1 MCLWDGVDTPNKYLR
16 NSGIMVCSPWA
27 PRPGPPWR
35 GNVGVHGERQAGIPL
50 FTGPPYKSERMRGLF
65 GVARGTDTRY
75 YGRIM
80 NKARILVVDDQ
91 QKILDSLAGILS
103 DEGHEVILARD
114 GQEAL
119 HIVQSDSPDVVF
131 LDIWIPGI
139 DGMQTLKAIK
149 RIDPRCSV
157 IMMSGH
163 GTIETAVKAIKQGA
177 ADYLEKPLNLEDVL
191 HLVNKSLSDR
201 SRAVQPH
208 EAANGAARQLIGKSA
223 RVAGL
228 RRALE
233 NAAAERG
240 AVWLTGEKG
249 TGKEFLARIIHH
261 MEGKD
266 RNSLVKVR
274 CTDLTPE
281 TMEETLLGKSGPG
294 APRQGKMQQ
303 AKDGTL
309 LLVRVDRVEK
319 GLRPRLAEIIKDPQ
333 WVGSQGG
340 SGKKS
345 RFRIISTSVSDPDAL
360 VQEDDFPSDLAEA
373 LGHRI
378 IRVPTLRERSE
389 DIPLLADHFLKEA
402 VQEFDRNIQ
411 GADSEAMARLL
422 TYSWPGNV
430 KELKILMEH
439 VVMTAPGPTITVNDL
454 LIPGET
460 EGAPGADAGDLVTGQ
475 AHHTPEAGSYET
487 RWPGG
492 EIVVSDSAVTLPASV
507 KAPFLHQKTVK
518 GRVVMYG
525 LGLHSGVKTG
535 LTLSPL
541 PPGSGILFG
550 RITSGGTIS
559 AVLQN
564 VQSTELST
572 CLKGNGS
579 FARTIE
585 HLMAVFHVYG
595 LTNVLVKISGEVPIM
610 DGSAV
615 EFCKL
620 VESAEI
626 IPQDELVE
634 EVRLCEPI
642 ELPLPA
648 GSPKSMRV
656 EPSDALE
663 VEYHLKYPPP
673 VGSLSMTFRCTGPEG
688 FKEEIAPA
696 RTFGFVRDMRMM
708 AEMGLADGGRL
719 SNVILIDEDKVVNPP
734 LRFPDE
740 FVRHKILDII
750 GDFYLLGRPFIGRIV
765 ARQTGHSENIA
776 MLKLISEK
784 IGLGM

>member
-1 MCLWDGVDTPNKYLR
+1 
-16 NSGIMVCSPWA
+16 
-27 PRPGPPWR
+27 
-35 GNVGVHGERQAGIPL
+35 
-50 FTGPPYKSERMRGLF
+50 
-65 GVARGTDTRY
+65 
-75 YGRIM
+75 M

-91 QKILDSLAGILS
+91 QKILDSLAGVLA

-119 HIVQSDSPDVVF
+119 HIVQSDSPDLVF

-163 GTIETAVKAIKQGA
+163 ATIETAVKAIKQGA

-191 HLVNKSLSDR
+191 HLVNKSLSER
-201 SRAVQPH
+201 TLATKTH
-208 EAANGAARQLIGKSA
+208 KGANGGAQPLIGKSA
-223 RVAGL
+223 KAGDL
-228 RRALE
+228 RKTLE
-233 NAAAERG
+233 DAAAERG

-261 MEGKD
+261 LEGKD
-266 RNSLVKVR
+266 RDTLVKVR
-274 CTDLTPE
+274 CTDLSPE
-281 TMEETLLGKSGPG
+281 TLEETLLGKSIP

-303 AKDGTL
+303 ATGGTL
-309 LLVRVDRVEK
+309 LLVRVDRLEK
-319 GLRPRLAEIIKDPQ
+319 GLRQKLAEIVKNPQ
-333 WVGSQGG
+333 WVESQCV
-340 SGKKS
+340 SGEKS
-345 RFRIISTSVSDPDAL
+345 RFRIISTSVTDPDTL
-360 VQEDDFPSDLAEA
+360 VREDGFPSELAEA
-373 LGHRI
+373 LSTRI
-378 IRVPTLRERSE
+378 IRVPTLRERSQ

-402 VQEFDRNIQ
+402 VEEFDRSIQ
-411 GADSEAMARLL
+411 GADSEAMDRLMN
-422 TYSWPGNV
+422 YSWPGNV
-430 KELKILMEH
+430 KELKILIEH
-439 VVMTAPGPTITVNDL
+439 VVMTAPGPMITVNDL

-460 EGAPGADAGDLVTGQ
+460 AVVHGVDARGPVTENVDRTPAAEIKRSAPEKISSSCPT
-475 AHHTPEAGSYET
+475 
-487 RWPGG
+487 
-492 EIVVSDSAVTLPASV
+492 TLQTSL
-507 KAPFLHQKTVK
+507 KAPLRHQKTLR

-541 PPGSGILFG
+541 PPGAGILFG
-550 RITSGGTIS
+550 RVTSGGTIS
-559 AVLQN
+559 ALLQN

-610 DGSAV
+610 DGSSI

-620 VESAEI
+620 VESGEI

-634 EVRLCEPI
+634 EVRLQEPI
-642 ELPLPA
+642 ELPLPS
-648 GSPKSMRV
+648 GSPKRMRV
-656 EPSDALE
+656 EPSDVLE
-663 VEYHLKYPPP
+663 VEYHMDYPPP
-673 VGSLSMTFRCTGPEG
+673 VGTLSMTFRCTGPED
-688 FKEEIAPA
+688 FKEQIAPA

-740 FVRHKILDII
+740 FVRHKVLDII
-750 GDFYLLGRPFIGRIV
+750 GDFYLLGRPFIGKIV
-765 ARQTGHSENIA
+765 ATQTGHTENIA

-784 IGLGM
+784 IGLGK